1 MKKGFSVVLDYSEV
15 YFRAIT
21 YTEHQYVSSRY
32 KLKCKRQV

>member
-1 MKKGFSVVLDYSEV
+1 MKKSFSVVLDYSEV

-21 YTEHQYVSSRY
+21 YTEHQYVSSPY